1 MTVRFVSAAKFRTAA
16 FTRTTFSAPSA
27 LPAMMSIEPM
37 SIYVTGDGKRM
48 CTVLVNP
55 ASIFRGSICCGPSCM
70 AFAVA
75 CAAQIAETIRGR

>member
-55 ASIFRGSICCGPSCM
+55 ASIRRGRISAGVSGVIC
-70 AFAVA
+70 AVTFT
-75 CAAQIAETIRGR
+75 AAIAATIRIR